1 MQVLAHRGASHL
13 ETENTLEAFARAVAL
28 GADGVEL
35 DVQRCATGEVV
46 VFHDADLA
54 RLAGRPER
62 VVDLPLAELRRLRL
76 EGGGA
81 IPTLAEVYEAVGP
94 RCVVNVELKLDRA
107 WPTGLEQ
114 ATCEV
119 VRRAGATGRTVFSCF
134 HPVPLWRLW
143 RLAPGIPRALLFGT
157 EQALPL
163 RHGLHA
169 LGCPV
174 RRVHAEHTVLDRSS
188 VAAWRRL
195 GVAVFAWT
203 VDDPGRIRH
212 LARLGVDGVITDC
225 PDVAR
230 DALMGLVGDRD
241 TPPEPGA

>member
-13 ETENTLEAFARAVAL
+13 ETENTLEAFARAMAL

-46 VFHDADLA
+46 VFHDSDLA

-62 VVDLPLAELRRLRL
+62 VVDLPLAELRRVRL
-76 EGGGA
+76 PGGGTL
-81 IPTLAEVYEAVGP
+81 PTLAEVYEAVGP
-94 RCVVNVELKLDRA
+94 RGLVNVELKLDHARA
-107 WPTGLEQ
+107 TGLE
-114 ATCEV
+114 AAVCEV
-119 VRRAGATGRTVFSCF
+119 VRRAGAAGRTVFSCF

-143 RLAPGIPRALLFGT
+143 RLAEEIPRALLFGT
-157 EQALPL
+157 GQALPL

-174 RRVHAEHTVLDRSS
+174 RRVHAEHVVLDRRA
-188 VAAWRRL
+188 VAAWHRL

-203 VDDPGRIRH
+203 VDDPGRIRR
-212 LARLGVDGVITDC
+212 LACLGVDGVITDC

-230 DALMGLVGDRD
+230 DALMGLVGDLD
-241 TPPEPGA
+241 ALPEPAA